1 VTERPAG
8 GFALPRRTIAA
19 LRVLDRCPSIPVDA
33 FSPLAGLR
41 CPGSAYQVL
50 ARLRRAGL
58 AEVRRVDL
66 GYLLGQRRIGLWTT
80 TEAGRMALR
89 VIEQAAAGHACVPV
103 ADCAPDGYSAIVLPR
118 TRGPAGLVAVYDL
131 IAMLVAEHD
140 AAGNPVDVQVVEYPW
155 VRVISCAAHGNVL
168 RVTLPAGVV
177 LRPRTAVDG
186 DPQPLSVVLLP
197 DLGTT
202 PVSRYREQL
211 RRLVAL
217 RHAAIEHTV
226 CTPEL
231 EIVISTPDPDGRGT
245 RSAAWLRLL
254 DTVKVSEKPTPLRV
268 RVVDWEQVAA
278 TVGRR
283 RVPGMIAERVP
294 YASQRAAAAQTARRW
309 PAPLRRA
316 EQVLHLV
323 GRHPFLTREQL
334 AHLLGTTPAR
344 VGRIEQQLVELG
356 WLRQIGPE
364 DVPEDAVDLRQT
376 EARALGLA
384 ELTMAGYRQLA
395 RCLGV
400 DMDAARRYHGLLAS
414 SGGENGRRR
423 RLLRTLAHTLGANAV
438 FVAFAMAAGV
448 ATRQGGAD
456 ELAEWRSAAACERR
470 WCKPDGYGGY
480 RRSGISYGFLL
491 EYDRGTEPARTYAA
505 KFRAYYRYRDSGQA
519 ARDYEGFP
527 TLLFVT
533 TDRFA
538 EERIA
543 DAARR
548 AWAMQDTD
556 PLPVLIT
563 TTDRIASH
571 REGILGQIWRTP
583 ASPPPPAGPERRYWL
598 PGGPPRGLFGAGRD
612 PVLTP
617 RLVWLTPRE
626 SRLARRQEARR

>member
-1 VTERPAG
+1 VTEQPSEGPPLRQ
-8 GFALPRRTIAA
+8 RTIAA
-19 LRVLDRCPSIPVDA
+19 LRVLDRCPLIPVDA

-103 ADCAPDGYSAIVLPR
+103 ADRAPYGYSAIVLPR
-118 TRGPAGLVAVYDL
+118 ARGLAGLVAVYDL
-131 IAMLVAEHD
+131 IAMLVAERD
-140 AAGNPVDVQVVEYPW
+140 AAGNPVDVGVVECPW
-155 VRVISCAAHGNVL
+155 VRVVSGAPHGNVL
-168 RVTLPAGVV
+168 RVTFPAGVV
-177 LRPRTAVDG
+177 LRPRTAVG
-186 DPQPLSVVLLP
+186 GNAPPLWVLLLP
-197 DLGTT
+197 DLGTA
-202 PVSRYREQL
+202 PVNRYREQL

-217 RHAAIEHTV
+217 RQSTIEHALD
-226 CTPEL
+226 TPEV

-245 RSAAWLRLL
+245 RGSAWLRLL
-254 DTVKVSEKPTPLRV
+254 EAVIASEKPWPLRA
-268 RVVDWEQVAA
+268 RVVGWEQVAA

-283 RVPGMIAERVP
+283 RVPGMIAELVP
-294 YASQRAAAAQTARRW
+294 RASQRAAGAEAGRRW
-309 PAPLRRA
+309 PAALRRA
-316 EQVLHLV
+316 EQVLQLV

-334 AHLLGTTPAR
+334 THLLGTTRAR
-344 VGRIEQQLVELG
+344 VGRIEQQLVQLG
-356 WLRQIGPE
+356 WLRLLRLEDVSEDTIGLPE
-364 DVPEDAVDLRQT
+364 DEV
-376 EARALGLA
+376 RALGLA
-384 ELTMAGYRQLA
+384 ELTTAGYRQLA
-395 RCLGV
+395 RWLGV
-400 DMDAARRYHGLLAS
+400 DLAAARRYHGLLAS
-414 SGGENGRRR
+414 SRGENGRRR

-438 FVAFAMAAGV
+438 FVAFAVAAGV

-470 WCKPDGYGGY
+470 WCKPDGYGCYTRNGT
-480 RRSGISYGFLL
+480 SYGFLL
-491 EYDRGTEPARTYAA
+491 EYDRGTEPARTYTA
-505 KFRAYYRYRDSGQA
+505 KFRAYFRYRDSGQA

-533 TDRFA
+533 TDRLA

-583 ASPPPPAGPERRYWL
+583 ASPPPPAGLERRYWL
-598 PGGPPRGLFGAGRD
+598 PGGPPRGLFGAGHDR
-612 PVLTP
+612 VGTP
-617 RLVWLTPRE
+617 RLVWPTAHE
-626 SRLARRQEARR
+626 SRSARRQEARR